1 LDARDFIKRRIKIKM
16 ISNEFKKK
24 EYFVDLIIK
33 RLEETKVKVAEY
45 I

>member
-1 LDARDFIKRRIKIKM
+1 M